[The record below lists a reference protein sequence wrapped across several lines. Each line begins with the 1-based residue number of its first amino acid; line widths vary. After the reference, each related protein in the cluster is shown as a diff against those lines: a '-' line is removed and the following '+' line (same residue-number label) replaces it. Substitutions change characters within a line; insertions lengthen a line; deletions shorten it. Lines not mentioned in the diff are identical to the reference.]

1 MNKILEAIILRSRTV
16 ISALV
21 FLLIGGMI
29 AYIQI
34 PKEAEPELAMPIV
47 MVSTTHEGVSP
58 VDAERLLVRPLEE
71 QFKNLD
77 AVKQVT
83 ASAFQG
89 GASVNIEFEAGTNI
103 DIALQDV
110 RNKVDMA
117 RPEMPADMD
126 EPRVTE
132 MSFSR
137 FPMIIVNLSGD
148 LQERQLMRYARAF
161 RDDVRTLPG
170 IMSADISGVREEI
183 VEIIIDPARAQS
195 YQLDTSDLTQLFSRA
210 NRVVP
215 AGSIDTGQG
224 SFSVTVPGLFEAS
237 NDILNMPVKVSDNA
251 VVRVRDVATIKRTFK
266 DPDTFVRV
274 NGERAVAIE
283 LIKRSGENMI
293 KTSEAVHRLIEREQA
308 NWPSTVTA
316 NITTDQSARV
326 RNQVGGLQNS
336 VLLAIFL
343 VMAAVV
349 AALGVRAGLLVGIA
363 IPGAFLT
370 GIFFISMMGMSVN
383 NVVMFGLILSVGIL
397 VDGAIV
403 VTEYAD
409 RKMVEGFDRREAY
422 VMAAQRMA
430 WPTISSTATT
440 IAAFIPLLLWPG
452 MMGQMMQYMPI
463 TLICVLTGSLLM
475 ALIFTPTLGRLIG
488 RPSDVDQH
496 AMAMLS
502 GEEQVDIKQLS
513 GWTRHYVAI
522 LSWALDHSKRVLLG
536 TVVLLIAVITF
547 YLSANNGVSF
557 FPEGSADRAA
567 LLIHGRGNL
576 SVEEK
581 DALIKEVEDQLVGID
596 GIKTVYSRTG
606 VTGGGS
612 GNDVIGQITVIFDEW
627 GQRRSSDDILTDV
640 AQHTQN
646 VVGIRVESQKQRHGV
661 GGVKPIVI
669 ELNSDNPKRLIETID
684 HLRKGMDEIGGF
696 INVEDT
702 RSLPRIEWRLVV
714 DRSQAALFGADL
726 ASIGSSV
733 RMITNGV
740 RLGTFR
746 PNDSEEEIDI
756 LVRYPV
762 DFRSMKQLD
771 VLRIPTSR
779 GLVPMSNFVTRIPV
793 QQETKIERV
802 DAKRVL
808 QINAGVEPGLL
819 ASTQVTALKTWL
831 ATNPIDPNVRLSF
844 EGDDADQRANGAFLI
859 VALVLA
865 LFLMAVI
872 LLIQFN
878 NFFSVLLIL
887 SSVVLST
894 IGVLLGY
901 IITGN
906 PFSVVMTGIGL
917 IALAGIVVNNNIV
930 LIDTYDRLIKTA
942 ASSRDAIIQT
952 GAQRLRP
959 VFLTTITT
967 VFGLIP
973 MAYGITIDFFTRN
986 VSIGAPS
993 TLWWQ
998 PLAMTIIFGLIFATV
1013 MTLIVTPSALMLRAE
1028 RQEKKSLRRQRHQT
1042 AAPGPES
1049 IQPAE

>member
-1 MNKILEAIILRSRTV
+1 M
-16 ISALV
+16 IS
-21 FLLIGGMI
+21 FLLFLLVGGMI
-29 AYIQI
+29 SYIQI
-34 PKEAEPELAMPIV
+34 PKEAEPELAIPII
-47 MVSTTHEGVSP
+47 MVSVSHEGVSP

-77 AVKQVT
+77 GVKQLT
-83 ASAFQG
+83 ANAFQG
-89 GASVNIEFEAGTNI
+89 GASVNIEFDAGADI
-103 DIALQDV
+103 DIALQEV

-148 LQERQLMRYARAF
+148 LQERQLLRYARAF
-161 RDDVRTLPG
+161 RDAVRTIPG

-195 YQLDTSDLTQLFSRA
+195 YKLNTSDLSQLFSRA
-210 NRVVP
+210 NRIVP
-215 AGSIDTGQG
+215 AGNIDAGQG
-224 SFSVTVPGLFEAS
+224 SFSVTVPGLFETS
-237 NDILNMPVKVSDNA
+237 NDILNMPIKVNGNA
-251 VVRVRDVATIKRTFK
+251 VVRLRDVATIKRTFK
-266 DPDTFVRV
+266 DADTFVRV
-274 NGERAVAIE
+274 NGERAVTIE

-293 KTSEAVHRLIEREQA
+293 KTSEAVHRLIDREQA
-308 NWPSTVTA
+308 NWPSSISA
-316 NITTDQSARV
+316 NVTTDQSQRV
-326 RNQVGGLQNS
+326 RNAIGGLQNN

-343 VMAAVV
+343 VMAAVI
-349 AALGVRAGLLVGIA
+349 AAMGVRSGLLVGIA

-370 GIFFISMMGMSVN
+370 GIFFISLMGMSIN

-409 RKMVEGFDRREAY
+409 RKMVEGFDRRDAY
-422 VMAAQRMA
+422 LMAAQRMA

-440 IAAFIPLLLWPG
+440 IAAFIPLLFWPG
-452 MMGQMMQYMPI
+452 IMGQMMQYMPI

-475 ALIFTPTLGRLIG
+475 ALVFTPSLGRLIG
-488 RPSDVDQH
+488 RPSDIDQYS
-496 AMAMLS
+496 MAILS
-502 GEEQVDIKQLS
+502 GKEQVDISQLK
-513 GWTRHYVAI
+513 GATRRYVDI
-522 LSWALDHSKRVLLG
+522 LIWALDNAKRIIFATG
-536 TVVLLIAVITF
+536 GLLIVVITLYAF
-547 YLSANNGVSF
+547 SNNGVSF

-567 LLIHGRGNL
+567 LMIHGRGNL

-581 DALIKEVEDQLVGID
+581 DALIKEVEEQLVGID
-596 GIKTVYSRTG
+596 GIQTIYSRTG
-606 VTGGGS
+606 VTGGGA
-612 GNDVIGQITVIFDEW
+612 GNDVIGQITVIFDAW
-627 GQRRSSDDILTDV
+627 GQRRSSDEILTDI
-640 AQHTQN
+640 ARRTQK
-646 VVGIRVESQKQRHGV
+646 VVGVQVESQKQRHGV
-661 GGVKPIVI
+661 GSAKPIAI
-669 ELNSDNPKRLIETID
+669 ELSSDNPMLLMQTID
-684 HLRKGMDEIGGF
+684 HIRNGMEQIGGF
-696 INVEDT
+696 INVADT
-702 RSLPRIEWRLVV
+702 RSLPRIEWRLEV
-714 DRSQAALFGADL
+714 DRAQAARFGADL

-771 VLRIPTSR
+771 ELRIPTNQ
-779 GLVPMSNFVTRIPV
+779 GQVPMSNFVRRVPA
-793 QQETKIERV
+793 QQQTKIERV

-808 QINAGVEPGLL
+808 QIDSGVEPGLL
-819 ASTQVTALKTWL
+819 ANTQVTALKTWL

-844 EGDDADQRANGAFLI
+844 EGDDADQRTNGAFLI
-859 VALVLA
+859 FALFFG

-894 IGVLLGY
+894 IGVFLGY

-930 LIDTYDRLIKTA
+930 LIDTYDRLVLTA
-942 ASSRDAIIQT
+942 ASTRDAIIQT

-967 VFGLIP
+967 VFGLVP
-973 MAYGITIDFFTRN
+973 MAYGLSIDFFSRE
-986 VSIGAPS
+986 VSLGAPS

-998 PLAMTIIFGLIFATV
+998 PLAMTIIFGLVFATLL
-1013 MTLIVTPSALMLRAE
+1013 TLIVTPSALMMRA
-1028 RQEKKSLRRQRHQT
+1028 QYVEKKSKKREHNQPPAT
-1042 AAPGPES
+1042 GTTN